1 MAYGILVPWPT
12 FEPTYPALQGRLF
25 TTRPPWKLQ
34 GNSFIEQKGKLERAT
49 KNYMSIGVN
58 WDLTYSGFSSAELW
72 QPDIELPPGKEKFSL
87 PPVGSSGVIPAW
99 EARPSSYWHC
109 IEWYVHESFCF
120 CPFSSVSA
128 RSPFTGTPLPALC
141 LTPRQGHCFL
151 KNWRLARQ
159 VSVRT
164 MFPAVFPYFLLL
176 CPILHLSQSWKKTL
190 YCYCMLQWSVIFDF
204 NTTHCRFRWRVAFFA
219 NILKIKV
226 WVCAFF

>member
-1 MAYGILVPWPT
+1 
-12 FEPTYPALQGRLF
+12 
-25 TTRPPWKLQ
+25 
-34 GNSFIEQKGKLERAT
+34 
-49 KNYMSIGVN
+49 MSIGVN

-109 IEWYVHESFCF
+109 IEWYVHESSCF

-141 LTPRQGHCFL
+141 LTARQGHCFL

-159 VSVRT
+159 ASVST
-164 MFPAVFPYFLLL
+164 MFPAAFPYFTPL
-176 CPILHLSQSWKKTL
+176 CPVLHLSQSWKKTL
-190 YCYCMLQWSVIFDF
+190 YCYCICYSDLWSL
-204 NTTHCRFRWRVAFFA
+204 
-219 NILKIKV
+219 ILIQLT
-226 WVCAFF
+226 AGSDDG